1 MSPRDRL
8 HDGVEVLGLD
18 LSPATLSALRRYG
31 ALLAKWNRT
40 YNLTAIRD
48 ADEIERLHLLDA
60 LTVLPAL
67 ADVARLAD
75 IGSGAGLPGIP
86 IALCR
91 PDMKVTLIES
101 NRKKSAF
108 LNQAKIEL
116 SLANVSVCAQR
127 VEDVSGAGV
136 FDAVICRA
144 FADLATFVSKAGH
157 LLASDGEL
165 LAMKGRAELA
175 VDAELPS
182 GWCLRRIEPLL
193 LPGSPDARH
202 LVHIGRASA

>member
-1 MSPRDRL
+1 MNLGDRL
-8 HDGVEVLGLD
+8 HDGAEVLGLD
-18 LSPATLSALRRYG
+18 LPSATLSALRRYG

-116 SLANVSVCAQR
+116 SLANVSVYAQR

-182 GWCLRRIEPLL
+182 GWCLRRIESLL